1 MFKSKKKKSMVQEP
15 CVDCKYTAEYPLPSK
30 DCFRQQYEITILLG
44 EKFYNVPL
52 ELFLFPNPNKEEVIV
67 SETNEVSFITDDTWY
82 IQNLINKD
90 GILKVSVIKQ
100 LQ

>member
-1 MFKSKKKKSMVQEP
+1 MFKSKKNKSTASEP
-15 CVDCKYTAEYPLPSK
+15 CVDCRCEYPCTEK
-30 DCFRQQYEITILLG
+30 ECFRQQYEITVVLG
-44 EKFYNVPL
+44 EKYYNEKL
-52 ELFLFPNPNKEEVIV
+52 ELFLFNNPKTDEIMI
-67 SETNEVSFITDDTWY
+67 SDTASVSFITDDTWY